1 MHEASVHWEVD
12 ETTVKV
18 WGHHPFEETYL
29 SELPSWGI
37 NSSPFVVLNAQ
48 SSPWWV
54 ISHITLTN
62 CADSRNYFLLLQ
74 TLRSA
79 YYRCTHISFL
89 QMSGIWPTVL
99 PLRPMADITN
109 QSPDSFLPSPH
120 CCLRNPL
127 WAAIINQL
135 ELTFEMKP
143 VRPPLLPLSY
153 RNVFQSGRKLN
164 IYKVSEVLATGP
176 LAWIYCLM
184 HVSAQCSLNAW
195 MNEWKMLVLLFS

>member
-153 RNVFQSGRKLN
+153 RNVFFNQVEN
-164 IYKVSEVLATGP
+164 
-176 LAWIYCLM
+176 
-184 HVSAQCSLNAW
+184 
-195 MNEWKMLVLLFS
+195 